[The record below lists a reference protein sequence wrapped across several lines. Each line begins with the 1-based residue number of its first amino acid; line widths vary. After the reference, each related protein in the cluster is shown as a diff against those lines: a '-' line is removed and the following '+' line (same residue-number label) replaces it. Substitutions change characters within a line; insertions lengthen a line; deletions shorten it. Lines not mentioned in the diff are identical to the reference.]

1 MAILFGVDISRISR
15 HIKNALSENEISYER
30 NLRKTQI
37 PNSDKLVNLYDL
49 DVIIYIDNNTSN
61 LLTRDINTFNN
72 QYGNLTVQYTTKVH
86 DRYIIIDKTKLYH
99 LGHSIKDYSK
109 AFCVGKKIF
118 SINKLDSYLINV
130 LLSNI

>member
-1 MAILFGVDISRISR
+1 M
-15 HIKNALSENEISYER
+15 
-30 NLRKTQI
+30 RKTQI
-37 PNSDKLVNLYDL
+37 PNSDKLVYLYDL
-49 DVIIYIDNNTSN
+49 DVIIYINNNTSN

-99 LGHSIKDYSK
+99 LGHSIKDYNK

-130 LLSNI
+130 LISNI

>member
-1 MAILFGVDISRISR
+1 MFNKDRKTITR
-15 HIKNALSENEISYER
+15 HIQNILKELELDE
-30 NLRKTQI
+30 TQVC
-37 PNSDKLVNLYDL
+37 SKKEH
-49 DVIIYIDNNTSN
+49 TSN

-99 LGHSIKDYSK
+99 LGHSIKDYNK

-130 LLSNI
+130 LISNI